1 MKMKRNKVKEMLVM
15 KSFIIFLL
23 MSLSISCGSGIS
35 DSGNTGSGVVVS
47 VLSKIYWTAPT
58 YRTDNSILQTSE
70 IAFFRIYYGTES
82 GVYLSAVEIYYPDT
96 SVNLSILGSYQDT
109 YFVVVTTID
118 TGGRESSY
126 SEEIEIM
133 VGL

>member
-1 MKMKRNKVKEMLVM
+1 
-15 KSFIIFLL
+15 